1 MRMSEA
7 ITSETVSGRI
17 EAAAEAIGPE
27 ADFFARHDPTSFGR
41 ALAQAG
47 AAVATNPL
55 EAWTAAVRFAGRLT
69 EAACATVARFGGH
82 ETPVTLAPEPRD
94 RRFVDPAWQSHPWF
108 FAHRQA
114 YLAWAHYVHEL
125 LTVGDAEAPE
135 AAKAAFAL
143 GMIVDALAPTNFLPT
158 NPVALRK
165 AVETGGASVV
175 QGLRNFLDDLL
186 TNDGRPRQ
194 VDRSVLEV
202 GRDLA
207 VTPGKVVFRNE
218 LMELIQYEPQTRTV
232 LEIPLLLSPPFINK
246 YYVMDL
252 SPGRSFVEWAVQHGH
267 TVFAISY
274 RNPDESMRDVTL
286 DDYVIE
292 GPRQALDV
300 VRQITG
306 AAQVNVVG
314 LCVGGTMT
322 AMLLAYLAES
332 DPGLVRSATLLNTL
346 VDFTDPG
353 ILGVFTDEASILGLE
368 RRMAGPGFMEPSQM
382 ADTFNALRGNDLIW
396 NYVAANWL
404 MGETP
409 PAFDILAWNADGTRM
424 PAGMYSFYLRS
435 CYAENRLAR
444 GTMTVAGKRLCPGEI
459 TADAYIVGAL
469 EDHIVPWTSSYAT
482 TRVLNSSLRF
492 VLTSSGH
499 VAGIVNPPSPKRR
512 YWTNDELPET
522 AEEWRSGATAH
533 TGSWWEDWSA
543 WIKPRA
549 GRRRPPPATGSPEH
563 PALDDAPGS
572 YVHG

>member
-1 MRMSEA
+1 M
-7 ITSETVSGRI
+7 ISETTKGRV
-17 EAAAEAIGPE
+17 EAAAEALGPE
-27 ADFFARHDPTSFGR
+27 AEFFARHDPTSFGR

-47 AAVATNPL
+47 AAVAANPL
-55 EAWTAAVRFAGRLT
+55 GTWTASVRFAGHLA
-69 EAACATVARFGGH
+69 EAACATAARISGH
-82 ETPVTLAPEPRD
+82 EAPVALAPAPKD
-94 RRFVDPAWQSHPWF
+94 RRFSDPAWQSHPWF
-108 FAHRQA
+108 FGHRQA

-125 LTVGDAEAPE
+125 ATVGEVDQPR
-135 AAKAAFAL
+135 AAKTAFAL
-143 GMIVDALAPTNFLPT
+143 GMIVDALSPANFLPT

-165 AVETGGASVV
+165 AVETRGVSLLRGF
-175 QGLRNFLDDLL
+175 RNFVDDLL

-207 VTPGKVVFRNE
+207 VTPGKVVFRSE
-218 LMELIQYEPQTRTV
+218 LMELIQYEPQTKTV
-232 LEIPLLLSPPFINK
+232 FEVPLLLSPPFINK

-252 SPGRSFVEWAVQHGH
+252 APGRSFVEWAVQHGH
-267 TVFAISY
+267 TVFVISY
-274 RNPDESMRDVTL
+274 RNPDESMRHVSL
-286 DDYVIE
+286 DDYVID

-306 AAQVNVVG
+306 AEQVNVVG

-332 DPGLVRSATLLNTL
+332 DPGLVRSATLLNTF

-353 ILGVFTDEASILGLE
+353 ILGVFTDEASIKGLE
-368 RRMAGPGFMEPSQM
+368 TRISGRGFMEPSQM

-435 CYAENRLAR
+435 CYVENQLAK
-444 GTMTVAGKRLCPGEI
+444 GTMTVAGRRLHPEEI
-459 TADAYIVGAL
+459 TADTYLVGAV
-469 EDHIVPWTSSYAT
+469 EDHIVPWMSSYAT
-482 TRVLNSSLRF
+482 TRVLINSPQRF

-512 YWTNDELPET
+512 YWTNDDLSGTPEQ
-522 AEEWRSGATAH
+522 WLDGATVH

-549 GRRRPPPATGSPEH
+549 GKRRPPPGVGSTEH
-563 PALDDAPGS
+563 PVLADAPGT
-572 YVHG
+572 YIHG